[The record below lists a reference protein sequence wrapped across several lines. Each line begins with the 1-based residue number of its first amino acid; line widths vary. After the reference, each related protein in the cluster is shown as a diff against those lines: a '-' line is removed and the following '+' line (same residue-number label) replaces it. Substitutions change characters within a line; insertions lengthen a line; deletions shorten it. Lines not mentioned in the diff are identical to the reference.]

1 MQGLRFFLLLFLVM
15 VSQLYNAYS
24 FLFVTLLWLGVT
36 FHSPAILTSVGLTAV
51 GPVAGGM
58 FAAHQGATIA
68 AGSLM
73 AAGQSVAMT
82 AGAGAAMVAPTVG
95 TAAAASV
102 VAAAVV
108 NGAAG
113 KPAVL

>member
-73 AAGQSVAMT
+73 AAGQRCSHDGGGWCSYGSA
-82 AGAGAAMVAPTVG
+82 
-95 TAAAASV
+95 
-102 VAAAVV
+102 
-108 NGAAG
+108 NGRYCSSSKRG
-113 KPAVL
+113 CCGSCERCRG